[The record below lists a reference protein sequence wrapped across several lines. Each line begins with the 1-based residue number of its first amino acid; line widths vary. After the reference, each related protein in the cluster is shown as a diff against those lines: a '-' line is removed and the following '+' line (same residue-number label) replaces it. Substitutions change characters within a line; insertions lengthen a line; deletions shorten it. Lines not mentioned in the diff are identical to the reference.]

1 MVLQCPRCPIT
12 KIEAQQLK
20 AHICEEHLDL
30 QSWQCLVCQKKRST
44 KTSILEHYLA
54 VHGQSDPEIL
64 FTSNLA
70 KEEELKQLMR
80 QAKGTSNSQGFLHSD
95 IFSTLI
101 KTLTSTRASGSNHNL
116 QSASAKQS
124 NSFVAPR
131 VLSSSSATNTVN
143 SGRLSR
149 IDHFNNSRAKSTA
162 PRKRKSD
169 VTFASPPAVDTDE
182 DDEDSLYSSLLASR
196 IKKNSKKSP
205 PPTPFV
211 PRFSVRPQSGFQ
223 AKRSRALSVPAKSR
237 TRSKSRAPRNNSSG
251 TVNNLV
257 CKRCEQS
264 VAENNCK
271 LHAYKHLLQ
280 EEHFAAY
287 TCSDPFCGFESHSLP
302 AANCHISKNHFG
314 SINKVIVQDN
324 ITKDTEEKA
333 EKMMELCF
341 EGATNSSGNILSAS
355 DLKAMALKSKSTD
368 RSKGKT
374 IKKWCRM
381 CKKAFTISRNE
392 DMHSKMLDHLSKHI
406 SSTFGLNRFQCELC
420 DFECVDMTQMQ
431 EHSKNEHEDDMHYKD
446 NILDWTEMQVREF
459 SKNCWGDE
467 DTSLKLMPANWK
479 QHMGVDVGD
488 NTPSQSSAYTSNIPS
503 SSLRIALAN
512 DNEKKNE
519 PDNAANDIDID
530 MQIESP

>member
-30 QSWQCLVCQKKRST
+30 QSWQCLVCQKKRSS
-44 KTSILEHYLA
+44 KTAILEHYLA

-70 KEEELKQLMR
+70 KEEELKRLMR
-80 QAKGTSNSQGFLHSD
+80 QAKGTDNSEGFLHSD

-101 KTLTSTRASGSNHNL
+101 KTLTSTRASSSNHNL
-116 QSASAKQS
+116 QARFVPASQSAKQS
-124 NSFVAPR
+124 NSAIASR
-131 VLSSSSATNTVN
+131 VLSSSSATSTVN

-149 IDHFNNSRAKSTA
+149 IDHFNNSRANSTA

-196 IKKNSKKSP
+196 IKKNTKKSP
-205 PPTPFV
+205 PPALFV
-211 PRFSVRPQSGFQ
+211 SRSSVKPPSGFQ

-237 TRSKSRAPRNNSSG
+237 TRSKSRAPRNSNSG
-251 TVNNLV
+251 TVNNL
-257 CKRCEQS
+257 
-264 VAENNCK
+264 
-271 LHAYKHLLQ
+271 
-280 EEHFAAY
+280 FAAY
-287 TCSDPFCGFESHSLP
+287 TCSDPFCGFASHSLP

-324 ITKDTEEKA
+324 VTKDTEEKA

-341 EGATNSSGNILSAS
+341 EGATNASGNILSAS
-355 DLKAMALKSKSTD
+355 DLKTMTLKSKSTD

-381 CKKAFTISRNE
+381 CKKAFIISRNE
-392 DMHSKMLDHLSKHI
+392 DMARP
-406 SSTFGLNRFQCELC
+406 FR
-420 DFECVDMTQMQ
+420 
-431 EHSKNEHEDDMHYKD
+431 
-446 NILDWTEMQVREF
+446 
-459 SKNCWGDE
+459 
-467 DTSLKLMPANWK
+467 
-479 QHMGVDVGD
+479 
-488 NTPSQSSAYTSNIPS
+488 
-503 SSLRIALAN
+503 
-512 DNEKKNE
+512 
-519 PDNAANDIDID
+519 
-530 MQIESP
+530 

>member
-54 VHGQSDPEIL
+54 VQGQSDPEIL

-70 KEEELKQLMR
+70 KEEELKRLMR
-80 QAKGTSNSQGFLHSD
+80 QAKGTDNSEGFLHSD

-101 KTLTSTRASGSNHNL
+101 KTLTSTRASSSNHNL
-116 QSASAKQS
+116 QPASQSAKQS
-124 NSFVAPR
+124 NSAIASR
-131 VLSSSSATNTVN
+131 VLSSSSAMSTVN

-149 IDHFNNSRAKSTA
+149 IDHFNNSRPNSTA

-169 VTFASPPAVDTDE
+169 VTFAFPPAVDTDE

-196 IKKNSKKSP
+196 IKKNTKKSP
-205 PPTPFV
+205 PPALFV
-211 PRFSVRPQSGFQ
+211 PRSSVKPQSGFQ

-237 TRSKSRAPRNNSSG
+237 TRSKSRAPRNSSSG

-257 CKRCEQS
+257 CKRCKQS

-271 LHAYKHLLQ
+271 LHAYKHL
-280 EEHFAAY
+280 
-287 TCSDPFCGFESHSLP
+287 HSLP

-324 ITKDTEEKA
+324 FTKDTEEKA

-341 EGATNSSGNILSAS
+341 EGATNSSGNILSSS
-355 DLKAMALKSKSTD
+355 DLKTMTLKSKSTD

-420 DFECVDMTQMQ
+420 DFECADMTQMQ
-431 EHSKNEHEDDMHYKD
+431 EHSKNKHEGDMRYKD
-446 NILDWTEMQVREF
+446 NIL
-459 SKNCWGDE
+459 
-467 DTSLKLMPANWK
+467 
-479 QHMGVDVGD
+479 VG
-488 NTPSQSSAYTSNIPS
+488 Q
-503 SSLRIALAN
+503 
-512 DNEKKNE
+512 
-519 PDNAANDIDID
+519 
-530 MQIESP
+530 